1 MTDKIEK
8 QRRMQIRRDIGS
20 RVVESPEKGT
30 YTKKHRYLIAHACF
44 ECCKSFKIEPKE
56 QGQEPAKCPECC
68 NEIILM
74 GRAFK
79 PPKKTDIKQ
88 WKKVKYLVDNG
99 ILFHRYNDERYGP
112 YPKTLEEAYD
122 FVEHVKQLRKDT

>member
-1 MTDKIEK
+1 MTTKSEK
-8 QRRMQIRRDIGS
+8 QARMQLRRDIEN
-20 RVVESPEKGT
+20 RVVSTPEKST
-30 YTKKHRYLIAHACF
+30 YTKKHRYLIANACF
-44 ECCKSFKIEPKE
+44 ECRKSFKIEPKTPE
-56 QGQEPAKCPECC
+56 QEKAKCPECG

-99 ILFHRYNDERYGP
+99 IIFHRYNDERYGP
-112 YPKTLEEAYD
+112 YPKTLEEAYE
-122 FVEHVKQLRKDT
+122 FVERVIEIRKNT